1 MTTQQEREIFTER
14 TKEIIKEAAGKNKF
28 AYEYLWRLMCISR
41 TVDDIYD
48 NDQTVTT
55 SSVMSAIEFLVV
67 EMHYNPFFMKH
78 RDTLTSQHVS
88 MYNAWMAANLWDQGD
103 ETDKIYAHAWR
114 DTHHEVVPLVALLTQ
129 GPEKM
134 KYVSMKIRQLFKK
147 NLGE

>member
-1 MTTQQEREIFTER
+1 MTTQQEREVFTER

-48 NDQTVTT
+48 NDQTITT
-55 SSVMSAIEFLVV
+55 SSVLSAIEFLVV
-67 EMHYNPFFMKH
+67 EMHYNPFFVKH

-103 ETDKIYAHAWR
+103 ETDKIYAHVWR
-114 DTHHEVVPLVALLTQ
+114 DTHHEVVPIVALLTQ
-129 GPEKM
+129 GPAKM
-134 KYVSMKIRQLFKK
+134 KQVSIKIRELFKK
-147 NLGE
+147 QLGE

>member
-78 RDTLTSQHVS
+78 RDTLTSQQVS
-88 MYNAWMAANLWDQGD
+88 MYNAWMAANLWEKGD
-103 ETDKIYAHAWR
+103 DTCKIYSHVWR
-114 DTHHEVVPLVALLTQ
+114 DTHHEIVPLVALLTQ

-134 KYVSMKIRQLFKK
+134 VNVSMKIRKLFKK
-147 NLGE
+147 HLGE

>member
-1 MTTQQEREIFTER
+1 MTTQQEREVFTER

-48 NDQTVTT
+48 NDQTITT
-55 SSVMSAIEFLVV
+55 SSVLSAIEFLVV
-67 EMHYNPFFMKH
+67 EMHYNPFFVKH

-103 ETDKIYAHAWR
+103 ETDKIYAHVWR
-114 DTHHEVVPLVALLTQ
+114 DTHHEVVPIVALLTQ

-134 KYVSMKIRQLFKK
+134 KQVSIKIRELFKK
-147 NLGE
+147 QLGE

>member
-55 SSVMSAIEFLVV
+55 SSV
-67 EMHYNPFFMKH
+67 
-78 RDTLTSQHVS
+78 
-88 MYNAWMAANLWDQGD
+88 
-103 ETDKIYAHAWR
+103 
-114 DTHHEVVPLVALLTQ
+114 
-129 GPEKM
+129 
-134 KYVSMKIRQLFKK
+134 
-147 NLGE
+147 

>member
-1 MTTQQEREIFTER
+1 MTTQQEREIFTEK

-28 AYEYLWRLMCISR
+28 AYQYLWKLMCISR

-55 SSVMSAIEFLVV
+55 SSVMSAIEFLFV

-88 MYNAWMAANLWDQGD
+88 MYNAWMASNLWEKGD
-103 ETDKIYAHAWR
+103 DTCKIYYHVWR
-114 DTHHEVVPLVALLTQ
+114 DTHHEIVPLVALLTQ

-134 KYVSMKIRQLFKK
+134 VNVSMKIRQLFKK
-147 NLGE
+147 HLGE

>member
-1 MTTQQEREIFTER
+1 MSTPEEREIFTAK

-41 TVDDIYD
+41 TVDDLYD
-48 NDQTVTT
+48 NDQTVSTR
-55 SSVMSAIEFLVV
+55 SVLSAIEFLVV

-88 MYNAWMAANLWDQGD
+88 MYNAWMAANLWDKAD
-103 ETDKIYAHAWR
+103 DTSKIYAHVWR
-114 DTHHEVVPLVALLTQ
+114 DTHHEIVPLVALLTQ